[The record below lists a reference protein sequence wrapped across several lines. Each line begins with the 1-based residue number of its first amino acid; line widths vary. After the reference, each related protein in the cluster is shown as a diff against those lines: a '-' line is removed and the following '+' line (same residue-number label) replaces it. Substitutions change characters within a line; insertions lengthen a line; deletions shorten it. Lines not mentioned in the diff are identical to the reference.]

1 MRSLG
6 WVVGGRVHPYTHH
19 TSCVVLRTQDGGR
32 NWTAVPG
39 LTLPALKTVRFLS
52 PQQGWAVGNPSALYP
67 TGIFRTEDGGRSWST
82 LPAGVTGHWVAADF
96 RDITHGMV
104 VGHDGQLA
112 RVAAPNVEAVNMAS
126 LGQRPLRAVRLSDAQ
141 RGWLVGDGGLILQ
154 TVDGGRILADSGRR
168 LATRGNDAVRFPGR
182 GGAG

>member
-1 MRSLG
+1 MLEDAELTSVWFLDADQGWVVGDRGVILHTEDGGRHWQLQRTPETCRLESVHFVNASLG

-39 LTLPALKTVRFLS
+39 LTLPTLKTVRFLS

-104 VGHDGQLA
+104 VGHD
-112 RVAAPNVEAVNMAS
+112 AS
-126 LGQRPLRAVRLSDAQ
+126 WPAWLLPALRQSTWPVWD
-141 RGWLVGDGGLILQ
+141 
-154 TVDGGRILADSGRR
+154 
-168 LATRGNDAVRFPGR
+168 
-182 GGAG
+182 